1 MTVLTSRR
9 TTNFTIQLIWPNHTL
24 LIRGKKFDVTGAM
37 YTKRKL
43 GFWNHSVENTICI
56 AARKTILTIKAD
68 DSLKIKVNIWFK
80 LPCSAREQRFLQ
92 AGHDATKGEK
102 PLRATVC
109 LFDGAIVHR
118 HGRIN

>member
-1 MTVLTSRR
+1 
-9 TTNFTIQLIWPNHTL
+9 
-24 LIRGKKFDVTGAM
+24 M

-56 AARKTILTIKAD
+56 AARKAILTIKAD

-80 LPCSAREQRFLQ
+80 LPCSACEQRFLQ

>member
-43 GFWNHSVENTICI
+43 DFWNHSVENTICI
-56 AARKTILTIKAD
+56 AARKAILTIKAD
-68 DSLKIKVNIWFK
+68 DSLKIKVNI
-80 LPCSAREQRFLQ
+80 
-92 AGHDATKGEK
+92 
-102 PLRATVC
+102 
-109 LFDGAIVHR
+109 
-118 HGRIN
+118 